1 MAMKNTAVFAILTL
15 LVVFP
20 RTIQAQD
27 VKTVLSNAAK
37 AMGAENLK
45 TIQYSGSGSNAGIGQ
60 NKNPNAAWPL
70 VRVKSYTREMDLSG
84 PASRV
89 QMVRIQNGAEQTQNQ
104 IINPSAPWNTQSNL
118 WIYPF
123 TFLKAAMAANDA
135 TVKSGTVDGDKYNIV
150 TFTMQNKYKIVG
162 YINTSSMVERVQ
174 TWIDNDVLGDMPVE
188 GIYKD
193 YKDFSGVKF
202 PMTILEKQGG
212 FPVLILIV
220 SDVKPNAAVNIPS
233 PQTETQQAGPAQ
245 AAAVQSEKVA
255 DGVFYLRGGTH
266 HSVAVEFADH
276 VVVVEGPLNEQRSLA
291 VIAEVNKLIAN
302 KPIRYLVNTHHHF
315 DHSGGL
321 RTYVDQG
328 VTIITHAINK
338 PFYDKSFTSP
348 RTLKPDPLSQSKKT
362 ANIEI
367 VNEKKVLADA
377 TRTLELH
384 LIKDNPHNDG
394 ILMAYLPKERILIE
408 VDVYTPPNANP
419 NTLNLVENIERLKL
433 DVDKILPLH
442 GPGAVSKADLY
453 KAVGKAAP
461 SN

>member
-1 MAMKNTAVFAILTL
+1 
-15 LVVFP
+15 
-20 RTIQAQD
+20 
-27 VKTVLSNAAK
+27 
-37 AMGAENLK
+37 
-45 TIQYSGSGSNAGIGQ
+45 
-60 NKNPNAAWPL
+60 
-70 VRVKSYTREMDLSG
+70 
-84 PASRV
+84 
-89 QMVRIQNGAEQTQNQ
+89 
-104 IINPSAPWNTQSNL
+104 
-118 WIYPF
+118 
-123 TFLKAAMAANDA
+123 
-135 TVKSGTVDGDKYNIV
+135 
-150 TFTMQNKYKIVG
+150 
-162 YINTSSMVERVQ
+162 VQ
-174 TWIDNDVLGDMPVE
+174 TWIVNDVLVDMLVE
-188 GIYKD
+188 GVYKD
-193 YKDFSGVKF
+193 YKDCSGIKF
-202 PMTILEKQGG
+202 PTMIIEKQGG
-212 FPVLILIV
+212 FPVLILVV

-233 PQTETQQAGPAQ
+233 QQTETQQAGPAQ
-245 AAAVQSEKVA
+245 AAAVQWEKVA